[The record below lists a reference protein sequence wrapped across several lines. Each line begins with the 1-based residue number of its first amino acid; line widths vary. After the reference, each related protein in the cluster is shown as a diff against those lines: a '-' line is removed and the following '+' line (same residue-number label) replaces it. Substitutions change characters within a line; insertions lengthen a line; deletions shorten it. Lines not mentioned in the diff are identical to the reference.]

1 MKTEKAT
8 QETSSRKEASIII
21 DAYSTRCAKCKK
33 WRFLNS
39 EEEYEE
45 IISRSPNKSFSCKNC
60 EEPEVDVKYHWTTVC
75 LLGGSRPIVMQRER
89 NPSSD
94 VVSSSHNA
102 NGDATSSKKKRKRDG
117 KEGIR
122 ESKKV
127 AEVVFFEELDKGNLD
142 GEVAAKGK
150 KVSIFYTA
158 KLKDTGKLFET
169 NLGEA
174 PVKFRIGREKVIKGL
189 EIGVEGMRVGGKR
202 RITIP
207 PSLGYSEEGFKD
219 VVPKN
224 AWLVYE
230 VEAVKIR

>member
-1 MKTEKAT
+1 MRKLLVDHQTSLFHAKTVKNQKLT
-8 QETSSRKEASIII
+8 LSI
-21 DAYSTRCAKCKK
+21 TGQ
-33 WRFLNS
+33 L
-39 EEEYEE
+39 
-45 IISRSPNKSFSCKNC
+45 
-60 EEPEVDVKYHWTTVC
+60 
-75 LLGGSRPIVMQRER
+75 ER

-150 KVSIFYTA
+150 KAEREFFKMNDGCFQVSIFYTA

-207 PSLGYSEEGFKD
+207 PSLGYVLSG
-219 VVPKN
+219 
-224 AWLVYE
+224 
-230 VEAVKIR
+230 IT